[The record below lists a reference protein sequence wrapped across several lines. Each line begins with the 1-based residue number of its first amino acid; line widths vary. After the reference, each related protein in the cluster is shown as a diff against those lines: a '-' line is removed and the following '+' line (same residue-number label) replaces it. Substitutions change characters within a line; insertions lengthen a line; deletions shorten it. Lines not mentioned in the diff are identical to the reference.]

1 MKGVLLI
8 KQNETLSARAVWR
21 AEMKKLAA
29 KGDYASALA
38 LMAQNWRDRGD
49 IVSLIE
55 NFAENADPWLE
66 GGTNV

>member
-1 MKGVLLI
+1 
-8 KQNETLSARAVWR
+8 
-21 AEMKKLAA
+21 MKKLAA
-29 KGDYASALA
+29 EGDYASALA

-66 GGTNV
+66 GGSNV